1 LIASIEGIL
10 ISIKKESAVIETGGI
25 GVEVF
30 IPSRTLFELGSAG
43 ERVRLFTHMHVRE
56 DAIVL
61 YGFASE
67 EDKSM
72 FLSLIGV
79 NGVGPKVAMGILSA
93 STSAQLA
100 GIICNEETGA
110 LTAYP
115 GVGRKTSER
124 IILELKDKIDMAE
137 FGAKGEVPAQ
147 IMDGELVDEAVSAL
161 CSLGF
166 TRNAALKGVKGIS
179 LDDMEEAPSIEILV
193 REVLRRNT

>member
-1 LIASIEGIL
+1 MIASIEGIL
-10 ISIKKESAVIETGGI
+10 ISIKKESAVIETGGV
-25 GVEVF
+25 GMEVF

-43 ERVRLFTHMHVRE
+43 QTVRLFTHMHVRE

-61 YGFASE
+61 YGFSSE

-93 STSAQLA
+93 STSPQLA
-100 GIICNEETGA
+100 GIICAEETGA
-110 LTAYP
+110 LTSYP
-115 GVGRKTSER
+115 GVGKKTSER
-124 IILELKDKIDMAE
+124 IILELKDKIDIAQ
-137 FGAKGEVPAQ
+137 FGAVGKASEG

-179 LDDMEEAPSIEILV
+179 LANIKEKPSIEDVV
-193 REVLRRNT
+193 REVLRRST